1 MQILSSNLHHGNTA
15 NRQRRVNSASS
26 RRQSAEPFT
35 MVEDS
40 IDALGLNGSV
50 QMTYRKL
57 KRVIRLCGG
66 ECDWPERRLLAYL
79 GMKESTFTSHRRQLE
94 AVGLI
99 VVTRRRRF
107 GCRQNDT
114 NIYRLSEGGS
124 KICPQ
129 KSTEKYLK
137 TNTPTRENPREAYE
151 ARVAKDR
158 EDHERKAQEY
168 AAVGQTIKTEVEQRI
183 AAREEN
189 RRYWREGAR
198 HRWAGGRQYRLER
211 AMERTNR
218 AGVGTPEA
226 LNRVHGGVPWEVRFP
241 EEAAMV
247 DCERRKREG
256 LNGQESKTEGAPKA
270 VERADLAEHFG
281 CGKSDFAGVR
291 GEAGS
296 HPCRHRGGTSD
307 HRF

>member
-1 MQILSSNLHHGNTA
+1 MEMLTSCRHDGNLKHHQT
-15 NRQRRVNSASS
+15 RVNTGSS

-57 KRVIRLCGG
+57 KRVIRLCDG

-79 GMKESTFTSHRRQLE
+79 GMKETTFTSHRSRLE

-99 VVTRRRRF
+99 AVQRRRRF

-114 NIYRLSEGGS
+114 NIYRLSDGGS
-124 KICPQ
+124 KIRPQ

-168 AAVGQTIKTEVEQRI
+168 AAVGQKIEAEIDQRM

-198 HRWAGGRQYRLER
+198 HRWDGGRQHRHHAAEER
-211 AMERTNR
+211 NRRALDANVGVYTGPTTRDLTEEERR
-218 AGVGTPEA
+218 AYDK
-226 LNRVHGGVPWEVRFP
+226 RQ
-241 EEAAMV
+241 EEAKAAW
-247 DCERRKREG
+247 EQKIRGASGHGARGSGLRSRR
-256 LNGQESKTEGAPKA
+256 P
-270 VERADLAEHFG
+270 
-281 CGKSDFAGVR
+281 
-291 GEAGS
+291 
-296 HPCRHRGGTSD
+296 
-307 HRF
+307 